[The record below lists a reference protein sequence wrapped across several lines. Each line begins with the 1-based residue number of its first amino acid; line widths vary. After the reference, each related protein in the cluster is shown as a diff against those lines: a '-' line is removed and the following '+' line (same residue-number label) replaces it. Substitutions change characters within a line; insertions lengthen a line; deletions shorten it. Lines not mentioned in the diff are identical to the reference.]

1 MTLLETI
8 SQLLVEELET
18 FKEQIDRLEKVS
30 DNLKDVRIKA
40 DSSAIEKLL
49 SEHLKIVIERSNEQ
63 QTQLENMHKKLK
75 SARLYPNW
83 LIVLTL
89 LLFLSMA
96 FLIGY
101 LILFH

>member
-1 MTLLETI
+1 MTRLETI

-30 DNLKDVRIKA
+30 ENLKDVRIKA
-40 DSSAIEKLL
+40 DSSAIERLMRD
-49 SEHLKIVIERSNEQ
+49 HLEKIEVESKAQ
-63 QTQLENMHKKLK
+63 YTQLEDLHKKLK

-83 LIVLTL
+83 LIILTL

>member
-1 MTLLETI
+1 MTRLETI

-30 DNLKDVRIKA
+30 ENLKDVRVKA

-63 QTQLENMHKKLK
+63 QTQLENMHNRIK
-75 SARLYPNW
+75 SAKLYPNW

-101 LILFH
+101 LLLFH

>member
-1 MTLLETI
+1 MTRLETI
-8 SQLLVEELET
+8 SQLLVEELQT

-30 DNLKDVRIKA
+30 ENLKDVSIKA
-40 DSSAIEKLL
+40 DSSTIEKLL
-49 SEHLKIVIERSNEQ
+49 SEHLKIVIERLNEQ
-63 QTQLENMHKKLK
+63 RTQLENMHNRIK
-75 SARLYPNW
+75 SAKLYPNW

-101 LILFH
+101 LFLFH

>member
-1 MTLLETI
+1 MTRLETI
-8 SQLLVEELET
+8 SQLLVEELQT

-30 DNLKDVRIKA
+30 ENLKDVRIKA
-40 DSSAIEKLL
+40 DSSIIEKLVR
-49 SEHLKIVIERSNEQ
+49 EHQEKITAESKAQ
-63 QTQLENMHKKLK
+63 HTQLEDLHKKLK
-75 SARLYPNW
+75 SAKLYANW

-101 LILFH
+101 LILF

>member
-1 MTLLETI
+1 MTRLETI

-30 DNLKDVRIKA
+30 ENLKDVRVKA

-49 SEHLKIVIERSNEQ
+49 SEHWKIVIERSNEQ
-63 QTQLENMHKKLK
+63 QTQLENMHNRIK
-75 SARLYPNW
+75 SAKLYPNW

-101 LILFH
+101 LLLFH

>member
-1 MTLLETI
+1 MTRLETI

-30 DNLKDVRIKA
+30 ENLKDVRIKA